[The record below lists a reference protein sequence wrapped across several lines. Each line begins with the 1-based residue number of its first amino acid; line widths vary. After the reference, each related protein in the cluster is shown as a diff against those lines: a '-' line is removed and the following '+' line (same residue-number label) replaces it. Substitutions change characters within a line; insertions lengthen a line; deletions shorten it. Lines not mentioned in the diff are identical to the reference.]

1 MRFRD
6 KNHEQ
11 YEGDDEKPPEEV
23 GLRDRLAHFTW
34 PWFACT
40 MSTGALA
47 VVLGNTPNTFTGLQ
61 TIGKVVFIFDLVLF
75 TIFNICMLTRFI
87 LIPRKILG
95 SLHHPVEGLFFG
107 TYWVSVSLILNCTYT
122 YGNSSTGAWLTKALE
137 ITYWMYCAASFLT
150 GIIQYSLFF
159 RLERLN
165 VGDAVPAWIFP
176 IYPLL
181 VVGPLAGT
189 ILPAQPPDASWKIFV
204 SAIMFKGLA
213 WAVSFLLYGLYM
225 QRLMTSA
232 LPSPTTRPGM
242 YVSVGPAGYTAA
254 GLLSLANQAPTQV
267 PPNYFTNISVPDGE
281 IVRIIGI
288 ASGLFII
295 LFAYWFFFVTTI
307 AVIVGSRR
315 MSFSLNWWAF
325 IFPNAGLTLATI
337 QAGKVLKSDAINGVA
352 SALTILLVIM
362 WFFTAFF
369 CIRAVVLGEVLWP
382 GKDED
387 KTMTRLAWGWKGN
400 RGNPEAPLTLP
411 GVMQAPRSVDRAAVT
426 LNDVFRTA
434 RALRLG
440 PALKERDYLYQTH
453 YSYYI
458 VSITTTTTTT
468 TTPTPRTSTNIHQTN
483 NNMSSPATQYVYVPN
498 LVGGQMLRLPI
509 EDISSDDEITT
520 TQQPIASPTLSS
532 RYTRDSSPSPSV
544 ESVES
549 EE

>member
-6 KNHEQ
+6 RTHTT
-11 YEGDDEKPPEEV
+11 YESEDEKPPAEV
-23 GLRDRLAHFTW
+23 GLRDRIVHFTW

-47 VVLGNTPNTFTGLQ
+47 VVLGNTPNKFTGLQ

-75 TIFNICMLTRFI
+75 AIFNLCMFARF
-87 LIPRKILG
+87 LLVPRKLLG

-107 TYWVSVSLILNCTYT
+107 TYWVSVALILNCTYI
-122 YGNSSTGAWLTKALE
+122 YGNPSTGSWLTKALE
-137 ITYWMYCAASFLT
+137 ITYWMYCAAAFLV

-181 VVGPLAGT
+181 VVGTLAGT
-189 ILPAQPPDASWKIFV
+189 ILPAQPETPSWKIFIG
-204 SAIMFKGLA
+204 AIFFQGLA
-213 WAVSFLLYGLYM
+213 WVVSFLLYGLYM
-225 QRLMTSA
+225 QRLMTSS

-254 GLLSLANQAPTQV
+254 GLLSLANQAPSLV
-267 PPNYFTNISVPDGE
+267 AENYFTNTVVPDGE

-288 ASGLFII
+288 MSGLFII
-295 LFAYWFFFVTTI
+295 LFAYWFFIITTI

-337 QAGKVLKSDAINGVA
+337 QAGKVLHSEAINGVA

-362 WFFTAFF
+362 WFVVAAF
-369 CIRAVVLGEVLWP
+369 CIRAVYLGQVLWP

-387 KTMTRLAWGWKGN
+387 KTMERLAWGWQDN
-400 RGNPEAPLTLP
+400 RGNPEAGKIRP
-411 GVMQAPRSVDRAAVT
+411 
-426 LNDVFRTA
+426 
-434 RALRLG
+434 
-440 PALKERDYLYQTH
+440 
-453 YSYYI
+453 
-458 VSITTTTTTT
+458 
-468 TTPTPRTSTNIHQTN
+468 
-483 NNMSSPATQYVYVPN
+483 
-498 LVGGQMLRLPI
+498 
-509 EDISSDDEITT
+509 
-520 TQQPIASPTLSS
+520 
-532 RYTRDSSPSPSV
+532 
-544 ESVES
+544 
-549 EE
+549 